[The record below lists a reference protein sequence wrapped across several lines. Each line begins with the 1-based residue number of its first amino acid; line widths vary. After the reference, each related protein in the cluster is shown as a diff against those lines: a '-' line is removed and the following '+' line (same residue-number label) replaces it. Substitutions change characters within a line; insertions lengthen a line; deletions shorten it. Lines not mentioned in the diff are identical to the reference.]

1 MNISFSKYLENS
13 MILLIL
19 AFPVALIVGPLFVNM
34 ITSIIAI
41 YTLILFPFSKS
52 IKKIFFHRISIFII
66 IFSIY
71 LIINSLISTNPLFSL
86 GSSLFYVRFLLF
98 AIGLAYFLGKKSKLI
113 NWFGYSLWICFIVLV
128 IDGYFQYIFGYNIFG
143 WEKYDPI
150 RISSFFR
157 EELIL
162 GSYLSRLLPL
172 CFFLILFLN
181 EDNIKKNIFIF
192 FCFLLIVIDI
202 LIYLTGERTAF
213 LFLLLITVG
222 IILTVPYF
230 RLLRIITFGISLL
243 AIFVISISNNSIKER
258 MIDFTLQQSGV
269 INGENYEPEEFNNK
283 FVAFSPAHQLHYDSA
298 YLIFLDSPLFG
309 QGPKMFRKL
318 CKAEKYDIFFIN
330 PSKQCDVTG
339 CACSTHPHHTYVQL
353 LAETGLI
360 GAVPVLIIFL
370 VITYQLFQQF
380 IHVNFKKKNYMDPRL
395 ALLLISFFI
404 TLWPIAP
411 SGNFF
416 GSWLNSVY
424 YLPLGFYLFLSTDSR
439 FLLYPKK
446 TSTESEEKKKPMNA
460 NK

>member
-1 MNISFSKYLENS
+1 MNISFSKFLENS

-52 IKKIFFHRISIFII
+52 VKKIFFHKISIFII

-86 GSSLFYVRFLLF
+86 GSSLFYVRYLLF

-181 EDNIKKNIFIF
+181 KDNIKKNIFIF

-213 LFLLLITVG
+213 LFLLLITLG

-258 MIDFTLQQSGV
+258 MIDFTLEQSGV
-269 INGENYEPEEFNNK
+269 IDGKNFESEYFNK

-309 QGPKMFRKL
+309 QGPKMFREL
-318 CKAEKYDIFFIN
+318 CREEKYDIFFIN
-330 PSKQCDVTG
+330 PSKSCDVTG
-339 CACSTHPHHTYVQL
+339 CACSTHPHHTYMQL

-360 GAVPVLIIFL
+360 GAIPVLIIFL
-370 VITYQLFQQF
+370 IISYQLFQQF
-380 IHVNFKKKNYMDPRL
+380 IYVSFKKKNYMDPRL

-424 YLPLGFYLFLSTDSR
+424 YLPLGFYLFFSTDPR

-446 TSTESEEKKKPMNA
+446 TSTKSEEKKNPMKA

>member
-1 MNISFSKYLENS
+1 MNILSSKYIENS

-19 AFPVALIVGPLFVNM
+19 IFPIALIAGPLYINI
-34 ITSIIAI
+34 ITSILAI
-41 YTLILFPFSKS
+41 YTLILLPFSKLV
-52 IKKIFFHRISIFII
+52 KRIFSHKISIII
-66 IFSIY
+66 IFFSIY
-71 LIINSLISTNPLFSL
+71 LIFNSLISSEPLFSL
-86 GSSLFYVRFLLF
+86 GSSLFYLRFLLF
-98 AIGLAYFLGKKSKLI
+98 SIGLAYFLTKQSKLI
-113 NWFGYSLWICFIVLV
+113 NWFSYSLWFCFIILV
-128 IDGYFQYIFGYNIFG
+128 IDGYFQFIFGYNIFG

-157 EELIL
+157 DELIL

-172 CFFLILFLN
+172 CFFLIFFLN
-181 EDNIKKNIFIF
+181 KDNIKRIIFIF
-192 FCFLLIVIDI
+192 FCVLLIFIDI

-213 LFLLLITVG
+213 VFLFLITLG

-230 RLLRIITFGISLL
+230 RLLRIVTFGVSLIAIFIISL
-243 AIFVISISNNSIKER
+243 SNNSIKER
-258 MIDFTLQQSGV
+258 MIDFTLEQSG
-269 INGENYEPEEFNNK
+269 IISGKEYKSEDFNK
-283 FVAFSPAHQLHYDSA
+283 FVAFSPAHQLHYESS
-298 YLIFLDSPLFG
+298 YYIFVDSPLIG

-318 CKAEKYDIFFIN
+318 CKKEKYK
-330 PSKQCDVTG
+330 PEG
-339 CACSTHPHHTYVQL
+339 CSTHPHHTYMQL

-360 GAVPVLIIFL
+360 GAMPVLIIFL
-370 VITYQLFQQF
+370 MITYQLFQQF
-380 IHVNFKKKNYMDPRL
+380 IYVNFKKKNYMDPRL

-446 TSTESEEKKKPMNA
+446 TSIEIEEKKKPMRA
-460 NK
+460 KK

>member
-1 MNISFSKYLENS
+1 MKILSSKYLENS
-13 MILLIL
+13 MIFLIL
-19 AFPVALIVGPLFVNM
+19 TFPIALIVGPLFVNM

-41 YTLILFPFSKS
+41 YTLILFPFSRS
-52 IKKIFFHRISIFII
+52 IKKIFSHKVSIFII

-113 NWFGYSLWICFIVLV
+113 NWFGYSLWFCFIVLV

-143 WEKYDPI
+143 WEKYDPV
-150 RISSFFR
+150 RISSFFK

-181 EDNIKKNIFIF
+181 KDNIKKIIFIF

-213 LFLLLITVG
+213 VFLFLITLG

-230 RLLRIITFGISLL
+230 RLLRIITFGISLIT
-243 AIFVISISNNSIKER
+243 IFIISISNNSIKER
-258 MIDFTLQQSGV
+258 MIDFTLEQSG
-269 INGENYEPEEFNNK
+269 IISGKEYKSEDFNK
-283 FVAFSPAHQLHYDSA
+283 FVAFSPAHQLHYESS
-298 YLIFLDSPLFG
+298 YYIFVDSPLIG

-318 CKAEKYDIFFIN
+318 CKKEKYK
-330 PSKQCDVTG
+330 PEG
-339 CACSTHPHHTYVQL
+339 CSSHPHHTYMQL
-353 LAETGLI
+353 LSETGLI
-360 GAVPVLIIFL
+360 GAMPVLIIFL
-370 VITYQLFQQF
+370 MITYQLFLQF
-380 IHVNFKKKNYMDPRL
+380 IYVNFKKKNYMDPRL

-424 YLPLGFYLFLSTDSR
+424 YLPLGFYLFLSIDSR
-439 FLLYPKK
+439 FLLYPDKIITNTEEIKNPNKVK
-446 TSTESEEKKKPMNA
+446 T
-460 NK
+460 